1 MNIDQEH
8 KKFVKLDLN
17 KLKFELATKEYE
29 IKKFKIENKNLDKEL
44 FELKE
49 AELQMQKSEIEYR
62 ISLEMKKA

>member
-1 MNIDQEH
+1 MRDKRVNIEQEQ
-8 KKFVKLDLN
+8 KKFEKLDLN

-49 AELQMQKSEIEYR
+49 AEL
-62 ISLEMKKA
+62 